1 MLKLTLA
8 ALVALH
14 LSSCDLSVGRVSHAE
29 EETTSSAQQESP
41 APQEIFRRGTPQEK
55 LYCTFAEG
63 ENGKYVCIPQNPL
76 PQRASYP
83 LRPSPVFD
91 YDHLGSGKI
100 RARVQG
106 NR

>member
-14 LSSCDLSVGRVSHAE
+14 LGSCDFSVGRVGHAQ

-63 ENGKYVCIPQNPL
+63 ENGKYVCVPQNPPPL
-76 PQRASYP
+76 RASYP
-83 LRPSPVFD
+83 LPSSIFD
-91 YDHLGSGKI
+91 YDHHGSGRV
-100 RARVQG
+100 RARVQR